1 MTSHLFQTYG
11 RRNIEFVKGKGTKAI
26 DNNGKQYLDF
36 TSGIGVCNLGHCH
49 PTVMKAVQEQLK
61 DIWHISNLFTSSLQE
76 EVASLLTENIALDY
90 VFFCNSG
97 AEANEAALKLARK
110 HTGKSLV
117 VTCEQSFHGRTF
129 GTMSATGQNKVKEGF
144 GPLLPSFLHTPFN
157 DIKALKEVMNEEVA
171 AVMVEA
177 VQGEGGVIPADLS
190 FLKEI
195 EALCKKF
202 GSLFIIDEV
211 QTGIGRTG
219 TLFAYEQMG
228 IKPDIVTVAKALGN
242 GIPVGAMIG
251 RKELGTSFPAGSHG
265 STFGGN
271 YVAMAAAKEV
281 LQITK
286 KPSFLKEVK
295 EKGEYVL
302 QKLQE
307 ELQHV
312 ECIQNIRGKGLM
324 VGIECTHEVASFIE
338 QLEKE
343 GLLVL
348 QAGPN
353 VIRLLPPLI
362 VTNEELEQAVYM
374 IKKVVCTKKRINYI
388 RGKFH
393 VNCTSTEIK
402 YERSFNIRRINE
414 RRNYFFN

>member
-1 MTSHLFQTYG
+1 MTNHLFQTYG
-11 RRNIEFVKGKGTKAI
+11 RREIEFLKGNGAKVI
-26 DNNGKQYLDF
+26 DKSGEQYLDF

-49 PTVMKAVQEQLK
+49 PTVVKAVEKQLRN
-61 DIWHISNLFTSSLQE
+61 IWHISNLFTNSLQE
-76 EVASLLTENIALDY
+76 EVASLLTEDTALDH

-129 GTMSATGQNKVKEGF
+129 GTMSATGQDKVKEGF
-144 GPLLPSFLHTPFN
+144 GPLLPSFLHIPFN
-157 DIKALKEVMNEEVA
+157 DIRALEEVMNEEVMNEEVA
-171 AVMVEA
+171 AVMVE
-177 VQGEGGVIPADLS
+177 VIQGEGGVILADPS

-195 EALCKKF
+195 EKLCNQYNA
-202 GSLFIIDEV
+202 LFIIDEV

-228 IKPDIVTVAKALGN
+228 IVPDIVTIAKALGN

-251 RKELGTSFPAGSHG
+251 RKELGSSFTAGSHG

-271 YVAMAAAKEV
+271 YIAMTAAKEV
-281 LQITK
+281 LQFIK
-286 KPSFLKEVK
+286 EQSFFKEVQ

-302 QKLQE
+302 KKLQE
-307 ELQHV
+307 ELRHV
-312 ECIQNIRGKGLM
+312 ECVQNIRGKGLM
-324 VGIECTHEVASFIE
+324 IGIECKHEVANVIE
-338 QLEKE
+338 QLEKA

-362 VTNEELEQAVYM
+362 VTNEELEQAIYM
-374 IKKVVCTKKRINYI
+374 IKRVVCTKNASII
-388 RGKFH
+388 
-393 VNCTSTEIK
+393 
-402 YERSFNIRRINE
+402 
-414 RRNYFFN
+414 